1 MAASYIVRL
10 PDGVEYGPA
19 DLPTLA
25 GWHREGRL
33 PAGSQVQ
40 AEGSDDWQ
48 PVAEVLRKQLPPAR
62 PAAVPSTGRLAAAF
76 PKPAAKASGAKAPAS
91 TAPRPTA
98 VKPGPDAAEPAAAP
112 DRPGPDEPAR
122 PRPAR
127 PARRS
132 PSPVPKIPRAVLLV
146 AAGLLL
152 VVVLLGT
159 LLAALSPWIARR
171 RARLEVQ
178 GEALPDR
185 RFADPALGVIVEA
198 PQGWLI
204 LRPETPLVP
213 PSDAKLI
220 LAQPTVGAFATLRV
234 ESQPRLVAGEDACLD
249 ALVESWRLYRPKLQV
264 LERGDQ
270 RLAKGQG
277 RLLHASWEE
286 AGEPM
291 RGSAVVFHDGWNY
304 FTLQAWGPAA
314 TATAFFYEFQALAR
328 GVGPPGALESRV
340 DEAVRQV
347 AVEAP
352 ELSRTAVRLLVQV
365 RMSAG
370 QPTDDLPE
378 TSVRVVNHGLIALST
393 AESAEM
399 GKIYAQV
406 WGPLPEAERNH
417 LARYLEQVRAGRAI
431 APEEAQPLRQLI
443 KAGILSLPEDVRARL
458 QALNEKAIGA
468 GLGRP

>member
-1 MAASYIVRL
+1 MPVSYIVRL

-25 GWHREGRL
+25 GWHKEGRL

-40 AEGSDDWQ
+40 TEGSDDWL
-48 PVAEVLRKQLPPAR
+48 PVAEVLRKPQPAR
-62 PAAVPSTGRLAAAF
+62 PAAAPASGRPAAII
-76 PKPAAKASGAKAPAS
+76 PKPAAKPSAAKIPASAAPRPAAEPS
-91 TAPRPTA
+91 TAP
-98 VKPGPDAAEPAAAP
+98 DLS
-112 DRPGPDEPAR
+112 GPDEPAR
-122 PRPAR
+122 PRAARSAR
-127 PARRS
+127 PGS
-132 PSPVPKIPRAVLLV
+132 SPVPKIPRAVLLV

-185 RFADPALGVIVEA
+185 RFADPSLGVIVEA

-204 LRPETPLVP
+204 LRPETRLVA

-220 LAQPTVGAFATLRV
+220 LAQPTVGAFAALRV
-234 ESQPRLVAGEDACLD
+234 ESQPRLVAGEDASLD

-277 RLLHASWEE
+277 RVLHASWDE

-291 RGSAVVFHDGWNY
+291 RGAAVVFHDGWNY
-304 FTLQAWGPAA
+304 FTLQAWAPAA
-314 TATAFFYEFQALAR
+314 TASAFVSEFQALAR
-328 GVGPPGALESRV
+328 GVGPAGALESRV

-352 ELSRTAVRLLVQV
+352 ELSRTAVRMLVQV

-378 TSVRVVNHGLIALST
+378 TSVRVVNRGLLALST

-406 WGPLPEAERNH
+406 WGPLPEAERNR

-431 APEEAQPLRQLI
+431 APEEAKPLRQLI
-443 KAGILSLPEDVRARL
+443 KAGILSLPEDVQARL

>member
-1 MAASYIVRL
+1 MPVSYIVRL

-25 GWHREGRL
+25 GWHKEGRL

-40 AEGSDDWQ
+40 AEGSDDWL
-48 PVAEVLRKQLPPAR
+48 PVAEVLRNPTTTR
-62 PAAVPSTGRLAAAF
+62 PLAAPASGRPTGII
-76 PKPAAKASGAKAPAS
+76 PKPAAKPAAAKFPAS
-91 TAPRPTA
+91 PAPRPSA
-98 VKPGPDAAEPAAAP
+98 VKPGPDAGEPSAAP
-112 DRPGPDEPAR
+112 DLSGPDEPAR
-122 PRPAR
+122 PRAARSAR
-127 PARRS
+127 PGS
-132 PSPVPKIPRAVLLV
+132 SPVPKIPRAVLLV
-146 AAGLLL
+146 AAGVLL

-159 LLAALSPWIARR
+159 LLAALAPWIAQR

-185 RFADPALGVIVEA
+185 RFADPSLGVIVEA

-204 LRPETPLVP
+204 LRPETRLVA

-220 LAQPTVGAFATLRV
+220 LAQPTVGAFAALRV
-234 ESQPRLVAGEDACLD
+234 ESQPRLVAGEDASLD

-264 LERGDQ
+264 LERGEQ

-277 RLLHASWEE
+277 HVVHASWDE

-291 RGSAVVFHDGWNY
+291 RGAAVVFHDGWNY
-304 FTLQAWGPAA
+304 FTLQAWAPAA
-314 TATAFFYEFQALAR
+314 TASAFVSEFQALAR
-328 GVGPPGALESRV
+328 GIAPPGALESRV

-370 QPTDDLPE
+370 QPIDDLPE
-378 TSVRVVNHGLIALST
+378 TSVRVVNRGLLALST

-406 WGPLPEAERNH
+406 WGPLPEAERNR

-431 APEEAQPLRQLI
+431 APEEAKPLRQLV
-443 KAGILSLPEDVRARL
+443 KAGILSLPEDVQARL